1 MAIAENWA
9 LRLAHLI
16 IILLGIIIVIPFIWM
31 VFSAF
36 KPPEEIQRVV
46 PTFLPEK
53 PTLRAFKE
61 LFTFFPF
68 ATYFRNSILVSM
80 AIACITL
87 FTSSVLGYCFAKHS
101 FFGRNVLYTAV
112 IILMILP
119 FEIVVVPLFDL
130 VNSMKMTNTL
140 FGLILPFVV
149 EPFGIFLCAQFLASF
164 PPSLMDAARIDG
176 VSEWGIYFRIV
187 IPTMKAALSVLF
199 IFVFL
204 FQWGFVLWP
213 LVVVNSENLKTVALG
228 ITLLQTQRGFIY
240 HQTMAAALL
249 TIAPTLIVF
258 FIMRKNIVQGMVL
271 SGMKI

>member
-1 MAIAENWA
+1 MAIVHGRTHN
-9 LRLAHLI
+9 LAHMI
-16 IILLGIIIVIPFIWM
+16 VILLGIIFMIPFIWM
-31 VFSAF
+31 VLSAF

-46 PTFLPEK
+46 PTFFPQK
-53 PTLRAFKE
+53 PTLKAFE
-61 LFTFFPF
+61 QLFTFFPF
-68 ATYFRNSILVSM
+68 ATYFRNSILV
-80 AIACITL
+80 AGVIACATL

-101 FFGRNVLYTAV
+101 FFGRSVLYTFV

-119 FEIVVVPLFDL
+119 FEIVVVPLFSL

-140 FGLILPFVV
+140 FGLILPFIVD
-149 EPFGIFLCAQFLASF
+149 PFGIFLCGQFLASF
-164 PPSLMDAARIDG
+164 PLSLLDAARIDG
-176 VSEWGIYFRIV
+176 VSEWGIYFRV
-187 IPTMKAALSVLF
+187 VVPSMKTALSVLF

-213 LVVVNSENLKTVALG
+213 LVVVNSQNMKTVALG